1 VRRASRRASLL
12 CGRSAGGGGGV
23 PRVRQLKLPPRRAV
37 EVRTHRR
44 LRTHVRAPG
53 LFDLR
58 TGWPPLLK
66 RLGYC
71 SGRWVQYCPKL
82 RVQWSEAR
90 RKSAMWLSL
99 GLGLGD
105 ALLAGPGVACGKG
118 CSYAVRVCAR
128 PPPFLSPRVGVHS
141 QAPLPRALSTASPV
155 TQAVR
160 PALLPQRATFCRA
173 VSQPA
178 PQPYSQAALNVMFP
192 TRDQDKQPSRPTGS
206 WWPVRWR
213 FPSKKQVVLAGV
225 MTCALLLA
233 SYLLAVAGSIAP
245 LSTVAAEGSLLAGA
259 VNTFSSSAGSGAGG
273 AFLPVAA
280 MIFLQPQ
287 DRFFQD
293 RARN

>member
-1 VRRASRRASLL
+1 MGVGCNIAPNFA
-12 CGRSAGGGGGV
+12 CNGR
-23 PRVRQLKLPPRRAV
+23 KL
-37 EVRTHRR
+37 
-44 LRTHVRAPG
+44 
-53 LFDLR
+53 
-58 TGWPPLLK
+58 
-66 RLGYC
+66 
-71 SGRWVQYCPKL
+71 
-82 RVQWSEAR
+82 AR
-90 RKSAMWLSL
+90 RKEEVCNVAEPWAWPWRRAL
-99 GLGLGD
+99 GWTRCRLRKGL
-105 ALLAGPGVACGKG
+105 LLRGTRLRAT
-118 CSYAVRVCAR
+118 
-128 PPPFLSPRVGVHS
+128 PPFLSPRVGVHS